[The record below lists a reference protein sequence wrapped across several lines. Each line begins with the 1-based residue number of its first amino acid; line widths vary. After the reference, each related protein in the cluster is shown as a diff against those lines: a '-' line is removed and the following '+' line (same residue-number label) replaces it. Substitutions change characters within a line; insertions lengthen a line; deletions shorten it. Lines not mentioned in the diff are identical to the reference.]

1 LATRGQARKRSTRS
15 KLSALDLVLID
26 VMMPGM
32 GGAAAANDILHR
44 RRDVAIVLIS
54 VDDQALGDGF
64 SAFGNAV
71 AYARKQD
78 LCPAQLK
85 HFWESRGKS

>member
-1 LATRGQARKRSTRS
+1 
-15 KLSALDLVLID
+15 VLID